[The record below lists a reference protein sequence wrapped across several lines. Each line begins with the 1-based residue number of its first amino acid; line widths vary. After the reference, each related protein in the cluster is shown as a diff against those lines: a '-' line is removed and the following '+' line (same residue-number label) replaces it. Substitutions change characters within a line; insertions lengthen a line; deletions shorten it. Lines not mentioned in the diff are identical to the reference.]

1 MNYHILDAKINSSEN
16 YNNLQ
21 EMKGVISTKKDQQS
35 RLLEFNT

>member
-1 MNYHILDAKINSSEN
+1 MNYHILDAKINSSEKH
-16 YNNLQ
+16 NLQ